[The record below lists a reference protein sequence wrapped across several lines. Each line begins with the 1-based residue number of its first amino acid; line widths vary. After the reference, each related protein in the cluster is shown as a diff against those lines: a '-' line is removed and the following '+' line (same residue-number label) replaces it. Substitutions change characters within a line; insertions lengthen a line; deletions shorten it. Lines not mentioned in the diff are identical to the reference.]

1 MIINMEYIMSYV
13 PTTQIEELITYC
25 KHLRAVE
32 QFNANFGK
40 VKLIDDFIEKLENL
54 DIETG
59 VLK

>member
-1 MIINMEYIMSYV
+1 MSYV